1 MCSEIGIIYIHAS
14 EILKV
19 ASGILGKIK
28 YVVATFVV
36 EEIEYVKQE
45 LDEGRAQV
53 LQIPKEISSKRG

>member
-53 LQIPKEISSKRG
+53 LQIPKEISSNRG